1 MKLRFRMALLCLATF
16 LFPLYLTAAA
26 KESAREPVGHT
37 TISGTSVAFEPTVN
51 TGRILLTVTTPSG
64 VVITKEYS
72 AGRTPSFALQE
83 LAKGTALDGQYRY
96 ELRAVPRYS
105 DEAKR
110 QLAEARAKDDDAA
123 IERIQREVGGLQPTV
138 QSGVFTVRNGFMVSD
153 QGVETGGSSPAPV
166 VAPTANPGTAVNATA
181 KPKVGTDDQVI
192 ADDLIVQGSE
202 CVGFDCVNG
211 EAFGFD
217 TIRLKEN
224 NLRIL
229 FMDTS
234 AAGFPTTD
242 WQLTANDSAAGGQE
256 KFSIDD
262 ITNAKTPFTV
272 EGNTPTNSLYVDS
285 TGNIGFGTNAPLLRL
300 HQKKGDTPA
309 ERFEQ
314 DTSSGFTAQ
323 TWDIGANEANFF
335 VRDLTGGSRLSF
347 RIRPGAPTSS
357 IDIAASGNV
366 GIGTASPA
374 SRMDVKLAASGDSVQ
389 IGNVTDP
396 GMLLTTN
403 STNTN
408 SRNWGVFTNSAD
420 FGDFVIR
427 SSTTNTGSGYSGP
440 LRLSLTRDGNL
451 GLGGLATAT
460 NPIQHQNGALLTAG
474 GVWTNASS
482 RSFKQDISE
491 LDADEAFDTLKG
503 LDPVK
508 YAYKADPNE
517 HHVGFIAEDVPD
529 LVATADRKGLSSM
542 DIVAVL
548 TKVVQ
553 EQQKTIDELKARV
566 EHLEK

>member
-1 MKLRFRMALLCLATF
+1 
-16 LFPLYLTAAA
+16 
-26 KESAREPVGHT
+26 
-37 TISGTSVAFEPTVN
+37 
-51 TGRILLTVTTPSG
+51 
-64 VVITKEYS
+64 
-72 AGRTPSFALQE
+72 
-83 LAKGTALDGQYRY
+83 
-96 ELRAVPRYS
+96 
-105 DEAKR
+105 
-110 QLAEARAKDDDAA
+110 
-123 IERIQREVGGLQPTV
+123 
-138 QSGVFTVRNGFMVSD
+138 
-153 QGVETGGSSPAPV
+153 
-166 VAPTANPGTAVNATA
+166 
-181 KPKVGTDDQVI
+181 
-192 ADDLIVQGSE
+192 
-202 CVGFDCVNG
+202 
-211 EAFGFD
+211 
-217 TIRLKEN
+217 
-224 NLRIL
+224 
-229 FMDTS
+229 
-234 AAGFPTTD
+234 
-242 WQLTANDSAAGGQE
+242 
-256 KFSIDD
+256 
-262 ITNAKTPFTV
+262 
-272 EGNTPTNSLYVDS
+272 
-285 TGNIGFGTNAPLLRL
+285 
-300 HQKKGDTPA
+300 
-309 ERFEQ
+309 
-314 DTSSGFTAQ
+314 
-323 TWDIGANEANFF
+323 
-335 VRDLTGGSRLSF
+335 
-347 RIRPGAPTSS
+347 
-357 IDIAASGNV
+357 
-366 GIGTASPA
+366 
-374 SRMDVKLAASGDSVQ
+374 MDVKLAASGDSVQ

-482 RSFKQDISE
+482 RTFKQDISE
-491 LDADEAFDTLKG
+491 LNADEAFDTLKG

>member
-16 LFPLYLTAAA
+16 LFPAFLTAAA

-64 VVITKEYS
+64 VVITKEYA

-83 LAKGTALDGQYRY
+83 LAKGTSLDGQYHY
-96 ELRAVPRYS
+96 ELRAVARYS

-123 IERIQREVGGLQPTV
+123 IERIQREAGGLQPTV
-138 QSGVFTVRNGFMVSD
+138 QAGVFTVRNGFMVSD
-153 QGVETGGSSPAPV
+153 QGTEPTGGSSPTPV
-166 VAPTANPGTAVNATA
+166 VAPNAVNAA

-192 ADDLIVQGSE
+192 ADDLIVQGSA
-202 CVGFDCVNG
+202 CVGLDCVNN
-211 EAFGFD
+211 ESFGFD

-224 NLRIL
+224 NLRIN
-229 FMDTS
+229 FTDTS
-234 AAGFPTTD
+234 TSAGFPTND
-242 WQLTANDSAAGGQE
+242 WQLTANDSASGGQE

-262 ITNAKTPFTV
+262 ITNSKTPFTV
-272 EGNTPTNSLYVDS
+272 EGATPTNSLYVDS

-309 ERFEQ
+309 ARFEQ

-335 VRDLTGGSRLSF
+335 VRDLTGGSRLPF

-357 IDIAASGNV
+357 VDINASGNV
-366 GIGTASPA
+366 GVGTASPA
-374 SRMDVKLAASGDSVQ
+374 FRMDVKLAASADAVQ

-396 GMLLTTN
+396 GVLLTTN

-451 GLGGLATAT
+451 GLGGVSTAT
-460 NPIQHQNGALLTAG
+460 NPIQHSSGALLTAG

-482 RSFKQDISE
+482 RTFKQDITE

-508 YAYKADPNE
+508 YAYKVDPNE